1 MDRQFRTRF
10 FRRQFQ
16 TRPSRNVGA
25 FQEILAAE
33 DDTDKTF
40 PSTSLTVPESKLER
54 FKSMPV
60 QQ

>member
-33 DDTDKTF
+33 DDADKNV
-40 PSTSLTVPESKLER
+40 SVYVINER
-54 FKSMPV
+54 YHKVS
-60 QQ
+60 